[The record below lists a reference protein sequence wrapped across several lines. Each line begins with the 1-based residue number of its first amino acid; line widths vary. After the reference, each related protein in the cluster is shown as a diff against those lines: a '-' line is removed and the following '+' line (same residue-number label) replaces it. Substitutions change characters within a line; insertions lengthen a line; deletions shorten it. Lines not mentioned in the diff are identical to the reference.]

1 MRLRSCTREHETN
14 GMFLKDSMVFKTPF
28 FAEEKWQEKRL
39 VTVGNKL
46 LNMMVEKPPF
56 WIEEKMAHDLRAAF
70 LFCSRSWNSSSV

>member
-1 MRLRSCTREHETN
+1 MRVRSCTREHETN

-28 FAEEKWQEKRL
+28 FA
-39 VTVGNKL
+39 GNKL

-70 LFCSRSWNSSSV
+70 LFCSRSRNSSSV